1 MSVSNFCV
9 SNVVRIFLKQLPIV
23 LKNDGQRI
31 KKSSAMFSKT
41 TGNVFYFYGQR
52 FVKLWAM
59 FCETMSHI
67 FCMFVQP
74 SEKC

>member
-1 MSVSNFCV
+1 M
-9 SNVVRIFLKQLPIV
+9 LLQ
-23 LKNDGQRI
+23 NDGQRP
-31 KKSSAMFSKT
+31 KKSWAMFSKT

-67 FCMFVQP
+67 FCMFVQH